1 MELAQYNIHV
11 ETVLPG
17 PVASQVTDKAFTEDI
32 NIEYKD
38 SPGFIKVD
46 FPVMPTE
53 RCAKLMVI
61 GMANN
66 LDEVWISENPMLL
79 ATYMKQY
86 FPNLYSWI
94 VKAIMDRMMAKFTEE
109 RQERRAQEK

>member
-1 MELAQYNIHV
+1 MS
-11 ETVLPG
+11 VLF
-17 PVASQVTDKAFTEDI
+17 K
-32 NIEYKD
+32 EYKD

-53 RCAKLMVI
+53 RCAKLMAI

-79 ATYMKQY
+79 ATYTRQY
-86 FPNLYSWI
+86 FPNLYSWYVLI
-94 VKAIMDRMMAKFTEE
+94 SVKLRKRD
-109 RQERRAQEK
+109 QENTANTATYGLRSGKRVRVLSAQSRGVIIFGLGS